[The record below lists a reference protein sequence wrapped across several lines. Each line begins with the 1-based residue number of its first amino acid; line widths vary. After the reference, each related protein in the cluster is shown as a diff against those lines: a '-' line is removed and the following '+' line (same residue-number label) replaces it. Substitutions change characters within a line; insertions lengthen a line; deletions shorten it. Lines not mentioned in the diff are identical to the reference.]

1 MKQFFFVGFT
11 PLLLYVFLTVI
22 PNKWGCLL
30 PVKYCLIGSNKFV
43 DILTISAYLI
53 PIFLLLGAYQLWRKQ
68 KCSEII
74 ANEAKEIFM
83 NMQEIEKLRTLL
95 QSYIYDGFQ
104 GRVGEIE
111 EFIKLKHLVVE
122 TRLKSG
128 VLTILLKEENG
139 KYVNEVGTFGDMI
152 WEFGSILKRNEFI
165 DLATDHRASNVRDD
179 IMNVWFN
186 RECEILANIL
196 PKIILHKF

>member
-1 MKQFFFVGFT
+1 MKQFFFVGIT
-11 PLLLYVFLTVI
+11 PILLYVFLTVL
-22 PNKWGCLL
+22 PNKWGCFL
-30 PVKYCLIGSNKFV
+30 PAKYCLIGSNKLV

-95 QSYIYDGFQ
+95 QNYIYEGFQ
-104 GRVGEIE
+104 GKVCEIE
-111 EFIKLKHLVVE
+111 EFIKLKHLLVE
-122 TRLKSG
+122 TRFKSG
-128 VLTILLKEENG
+128 VLTMLLKEERG
-139 KYVNEVGTFGDMI
+139 KYINELDRFGHI
-152 WEFGSILKRNEFI
+152 LWEFGSILRISEHI
-165 DLATDHRASNVRDD
+165 ELAMDQKESVRSALN
-179 IMNVWFN
+179 NVWFD
-186 RECEILANIL
+186 RECEILENIL